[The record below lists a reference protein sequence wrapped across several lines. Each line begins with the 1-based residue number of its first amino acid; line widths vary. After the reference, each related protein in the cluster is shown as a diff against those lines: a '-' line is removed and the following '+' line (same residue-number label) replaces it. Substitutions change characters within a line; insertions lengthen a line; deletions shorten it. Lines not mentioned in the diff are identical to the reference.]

1 MEYYWSVD
9 IESGKFDFWEE
20 ADENSFLKKVK
31 KFYDDKKFDYFFGKV
46 DNSDHNHYRSLQNQ
60 RQLNSIGIFDNEFGK
75 SLLTDSINKQI
86 QNPSNVIDRREE
98 IHNGV
103 KQAFEKREM
112 LLVGPNGI
120 RMMVVDFEIM
130 PNHSRRVTTIIIKGG
145 N

>member
-1 MEYYWSVD
+1 M
-9 IESGKFDFWEE
+9 II
-20 ADENSFLKKVK
+20 
-31 KFYDDKKFDYFFGKV
+31 FFGKV
-46 DNSDHNHYRSLQNQ
+46 DSSDHNHYRSLQNQ

-103 KQAFEKREM
+103 KQAFETREM